1 MSELKAEKFI
11 IRIIESVL
19 VVTYIIFEELIWNI
33 FAKPVFQYLKSLM
46 ILDALEKTFLEM
58 HRYLLLVVF
67 ILILGMAEGLGV
79 LSGISIINGYFFFG
93 IVIYALKLP
102 FAVFT
107 FWLFDLTKD
116 KLMRF
121 AWLKKA
127 YELILD
133 SIEKIINSSIHVYIR
148 SKILSIRK
156 KIKELVSRYLR
167 EGGFLASTKSHYAFY
182 KLKLRKFL

>member
-1 MSELKAEKFI
+1 MSEFKTEKFI

-33 FAKPVFQYLKSLM
+33 FAEPVLQYLKSLK
-46 ILDALEKTFLEM
+46 ILDAMEKTFLEM

-67 ILILGMAEGLGV
+67 IFILGLAEGLGV

-93 IVIYALKLP
+93 IAIYALKLP

-121 AWLKKA
+121 SWLKKA
-127 YELILD
+127 YEVILD
-133 SIEKIINSSIHVYIR
+133 LIDIIINSSIHVYIR
-148 SKILSIRK
+148 SKILSTRK
-156 KIKELVSRYLR
+156 KIKELVNKYLR
-167 EGGFLASTKSHYAFY
+167 EGGFLASTKSHYTFY
-182 KLKLRKFL
+182 KLKFRKFL